1 MLGEQKVP
9 VLAERG
15 DHAAEPPGDRSLVFD
30 DQPCSFG
37 TPHGPVVSVPDTLE
51 IDDITIIMPRHH
63 TSEAPF
69 RRGIEQFERLYAES
83 ETVTRIMAISR
94 HAYIAGVPHRI
105 AYLEI
110 LHDDI
115 RDRTNVMMWTGEQS
129 LDWFKSVRP
138 PEGGDWRRA

>member
-1 MLGEQKVP
+1 ML
-9 VLAERG
+9 
-15 DHAAEPPGDRSLVFD
+15 D

-94 HAYIAGVPHRI
+94 HADITGDFHRI
-105 AYLEI
+105 AHLEK
-110 LHDDI
+110 LHDHI
-115 RDRTNVMMWTGEQS
+115 RDRTDVRMRTGEQI
-129 LDWFKSVRP
+129 LDWFQSVRP